1 MKIIKSNI
9 IPLPGFAA
17 CNLFGVLFVTP
28 KTYDRIQRGY
38 NKTLINHESIH
49 TAQMKELLYLPFY
62 ILYLLFWVI
71 RIITPPFD
79 TAYRDISF
87 EQEAYDNQSNL
98 KYLENRKHYNWLKLM
113 FRSSKKNKK

>member
-28 KTYDRIQRGY
+28 KTYDRIQRGCY
-38 NKTLINHESIH
+38 DKTLINHESIH

-62 ILYLLFWVI
+62 VLYLLFWII
-71 RIITPPFD
+71 RIITPPIS

-87 EQEAYDNQSNL
+87 EQEAYDNQNNL
-98 KYLENRKHYNWLKLM
+98 EYLKSRKHYSWLKYT
-113 FRSSKKNKK
+113 FKSSKRK

>member
-38 NKTLINHESIH
+38 NKTMLNHESIH
-49 TAQMKELLYLPFY
+49 TAQMKELLYVPFY
-62 ILYLLFWVI
+62 ILYLLFWII

-87 EQEAYDNQSNL
+87 EQEAYTNQGNL
-98 KYLENRKHYNWLKLM
+98 NYLENRKHYAWTKFM
-113 FRSSKKNKK
+113 FRAVNKKK